1 MWSSSGS
8 AALGSSSD
16 DTTRFRRLPPIVTRL
31 GVLDVRAEWERLR
44 TAGVDVGPLE
54 HVPGAVDYFDFA
66 DPNGNR
72 LSMYTEL
79 S

>member
-1 MWSSSGS
+1 
-8 AALGSSSD
+8 
-16 DTTRFRRLPPIVTRL
+16 VTRL